1 MEVCEVW
8 RNCDSPEYPIF
19 TYSYMLHA
27 IGNVSCWAVCVYQ
40 CMQAGMAVY
49 RMTLSQTRME
59 FLPLRLQQPKLYLGI
74 CIIIII
80 PDESTF
86 V

>member
-1 MEVCEVW
+1 
-8 RNCDSPEYPIF
+8 
-19 TYSYMLHA
+19 
-27 IGNVSCWAVCVYQ
+27 
-40 CMQAGMAVY
+40 MAVY

-59 FLPLRLQQPKLYLGI
+59 FLHLQLQQPKLYLGI

-80 PDESTF
+80 PDESTL

>member
-1 MEVCEVW
+1 
-8 RNCDSPEYPIF
+8 
-19 TYSYMLHA
+19 
-27 IGNVSCWAVCVYQ
+27 
-40 CMQAGMAVY
+40 MAAY

-59 FLPLRLQQPKLYLGI
+59 FLHLQLQQPKLYLGI

-86 V
+86 LLMNKGISIRLLFFHLSQRQLIQTW